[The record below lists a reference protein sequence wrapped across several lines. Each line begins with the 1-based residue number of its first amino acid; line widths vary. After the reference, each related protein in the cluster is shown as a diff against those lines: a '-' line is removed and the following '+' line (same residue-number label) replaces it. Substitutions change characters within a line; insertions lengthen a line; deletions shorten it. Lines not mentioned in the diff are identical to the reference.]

1 MFNQYTGGNIKQTI
15 TNLPSGTL
23 MKTHPKSWFKK
34 YHLESPMANRLHT
47 KDGDFII
54 LQSMLVGDKEVLSEL
69 VDKKEFLSEVANED
83 D

>member
-23 MKTHPKSWFKK
+23 MKTHPKSWFKM
-34 YHLESPMANRLHT
+34 YHLESPFANRLHAE
-47 KDGDFII
+47 DVGIII

-69 VDKKEFLSEVANED
+69 VDKKEFLNEVANEA
-83 D
+83 

>member
-1 MFNQYTGGNIKQTI
+1 MFNQYTGGNIKQTV
-15 TNLPSGTL
+15 TSLPRGTL

-34 YHLESPMANRLHT
+34 YHLESPMANSLHT
-47 KDGDFII
+47 KNGDIII

-69 VDKKEFLSEVANED
+69 VDKKEFLNEVGNED

>member
-23 MKTHPKSWFKK
+23 MKTHPKSWFKM
-34 YHLESPMANRLHT
+34 YHLESPLANSLHT
-47 KDGDFII
+47 EDGDTVI

-69 VDKKEFLSEVANED
+69 VDKKEFLNEVEND
-83 D
+83 L